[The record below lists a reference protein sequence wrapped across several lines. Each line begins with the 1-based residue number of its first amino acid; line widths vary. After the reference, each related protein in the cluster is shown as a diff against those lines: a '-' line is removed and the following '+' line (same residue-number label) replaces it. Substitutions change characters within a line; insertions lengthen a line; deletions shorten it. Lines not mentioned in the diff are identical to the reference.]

1 MKTKCQIYTLVALL
15 LFAFVGCKK
24 DSASPSSNSSKT
36 SIITSKSWRVTNLK
50 VSLGSVV
57 LLDQLQGMPTCELDN
72 VIKFAT
78 AGTYSVEE
86 GATKC
91 DPSDPNIVDNGTWKL
106 ESNETK
112 FNLDGELLDV
122 VEISNN
128 IIKLRTTVTENGI
141 TATLDMTLQP

>member
-1 MKTKCQIYTLVALL
+1 MKTKSQIYTLLALL

-57 LLDQLQGMPTCELDN
+57 LLDQLQGMPACELDN

-112 FNLDGELLDV
+112 FNLDGEQLDV
-122 VEISNN
+122 VEISSN
-128 IIKLRTTVTENGI
+128 IIKLKTTVTENGI